1 MAPLIEGIN
10 MLTLY
15 VYSTETNKLVARIEG
30 DSNGA
35 CEAVA
40 AQEYGDTDVF
50 GWTYSPAFG
59 TNDGILPGDD
69 VVDLTA

>member
-1 MAPLIEGIN
+1 

-15 VYSTETNKLVARIEG
+15 VYSTETNKLVARIKG
-30 DSNGA
+30 ASNQA

-40 AQEYGDTDVF
+40 TQEYGDTDVF

-59 TNDGILPGDD
+59 TNDGILPSDD